1 VKKKRNIVV
10 GFAVTCFLIGLALG
24 VFAYTPAAHTGQYNW
39 LFILLCPPFI
49 GMMVD
54 PKTMFMSIVVL
65 LEICCLNAAL
75 YAIPG
80 FIFQKVVDEKRK
92 SN

>member
-10 GFAVTCFLIGLALG
+10 GFALTGFMIGVALG
-24 VFAYTPAAHTGQYNW
+24 VFGFTPAAHTGQYNW

-49 GMMVD
+49 GAMVD
-54 PKTMFMSIVVL
+54 PKTTFESILVL
-65 LEICCLNAAL
+65 LGICCANAAL
-75 YAIPG
+75 YAILG
-80 FIFQKVVDEKRK
+80 LIFQKVVDEDRN